1 MSRYLNR
8 IVAILAL
15 LALGL
20 PGTTASAQAQSADTS
35 CDRACLGDMVT
46 GYVDALLAHDPSTLP
61 LASNVRVT
69 ENGLD
74 AEIGEGIWHS
84 ITGKGT
90 FRHDYLDTARQ
101 VAASHVHLME
111 GDVPV
116 LLSLALHVEGDTI
129 TGVESVVHRV
139 TPDSPFQPK
148 VLDEPVRGMD
158 SPVPAGQRMSRGDL
172 VAVALSYAEGLRT
185 GSFTDAGV
193 PFADDA
199 YRVEN
204 GVITAGQGCAF
215 GTCGLHDQ
223 RIMVHPGLIPSV
235 VAVDEENG
243 TVLLWMNF
251 GYTGS
256 YGPDTVLVTFE
267 AFKVWG
273 GSVRSIN
280 AFFDFLPI
288 GTPRRWPSADPV
300 PRVY

>member
-1 MSRYLNR
+1 MSHRLKR
-8 IVAILAL
+8 LCAIAAL
-15 LALGL
+15 LALVL
-20 PGTTASAQAQSADTS
+20 PGTAAQAQSEAP
-35 CDRACLGDMVT
+35 CDRSCLGEMVT
-46 GYVDALLAHDPSTLP
+46 SYVDALLAHDPSTLP
-61 LASNVRVT
+61 LAGDVRVT

-74 AEIGEGIWHS
+74 ARLGEGIWQS
-84 ITGKGT
+84 VTGKGT

-116 LLSLALHVEGDTI
+116 LLSLALHIEGDTI

-148 VLDEPVRGMD
+148 VLHEPVRGMD
-158 SPVPAGQRMSRGDL
+158 SAVPAGERMSREEM

-193 PFADDA
+193 PFADEA

-215 GTCGLHDQ
+215 GTCGLYDQ

-273 GSVRSIN
+273 GSVHAIN

-288 GTPRRWPSADPV
+288 GTPRRWPSTDPV